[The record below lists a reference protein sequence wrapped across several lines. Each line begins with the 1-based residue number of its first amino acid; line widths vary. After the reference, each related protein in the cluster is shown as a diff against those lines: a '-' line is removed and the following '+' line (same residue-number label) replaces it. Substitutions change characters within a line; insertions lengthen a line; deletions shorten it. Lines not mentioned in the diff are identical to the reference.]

1 LSSYDAAGL
10 FRAILAAPDDDL
22 PRLHYADV
30 IEPREPERAEFI
42 RVQCGIAAIQ
52 REWNLAPRTITDAY
66 WLAKNAALRRREREL
81 GEAYPNVAESPHN
94 YLDVWAGDAA
104 FGVARRG
111 GHVEF
116 SRGFPSRLTLSWAD
130 WHRHAAALLAA
141 CPIAHARDGRVRLT
155 TWPAFNYNLIE
166 HPAGGWTF
174 RRRTTHSPHV
184 PEYPGVRFELPAAST
199 LDVDDFTYLGS
210 FRPPANP
217 WPGHPVEDD
226 LLAGMADALGRDALG
241 RVMAEWD
248 AATPTYPP
256 LVTPRP

>member
-116 SRGFPSRLTLSWAD
+116 SRGFPSRLTLSWSD

-141 CPIAHARDGRVRLT
+141 CPIANAKDGRVRLT
-155 TWPAFNYNLIE
+155 TWPPFASTDNAVLNDHF
-166 HPAGGWTF
+166 AA
-174 RRRTTHSPHV
+174 
-184 PEYPGVRFELPAAST
+184 EYPGVRFELPAA
-199 LDVDDFTYLGS
+199 
-210 FRPPANP
+210 NP
-217 WPGHPVEDD
+217 WPGHPVEDEGRR
-226 LLAGMADALGRDALG
+226 AAAFAL
-241 RVMAEWD
+241 
-248 AATPTYPP
+248 
-256 LVTPRP
+256 